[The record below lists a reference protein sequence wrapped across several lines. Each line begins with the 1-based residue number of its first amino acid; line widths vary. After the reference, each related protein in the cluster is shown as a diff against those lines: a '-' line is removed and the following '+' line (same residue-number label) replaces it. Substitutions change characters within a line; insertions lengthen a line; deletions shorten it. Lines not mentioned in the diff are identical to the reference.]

1 MLRPHAPPCMGMRL
15 CDSLFF
21 TIIILITT
29 CPLPCHKVCFTVQL
43 FTKNVSLANSICFY
57 AQQDT
62 LHSHQF
68 YEESDMNE
76 IKYEVC

>member
-15 CDSLFF
+15 CDSLLF

-29 CPLPCHKVCFTVQL
+29 FPLPCHKVYFTVQL
-43 FTKNVSLANSICFY
+43 FRKNVSLQIQCFY
-57 AQQDT
+57 AQLDT
-62 LHSHQF
+62 LHSLQF